1 MDGLITPGVEPLPP
15 TPTPPKKKHFILGSL
30 GIALGLFLAFFHA
43 WAWSYGM
50 MTAEAWGYAT
60 GTATLPA
67 LIAYGIAGRKSV
79 RNFNRFGIWFSGLSL
94 LFFLVSNGHPVS
106 LQQHIGDLMKEAA
119 GTKPVDNSGPGSLN
133 NLIRDMMRG
142 VLDDRKAFDR
152 ETEPFDAELGK
163 LYTAETFSTEKAMQ
177 KSIDAVHGIVVV
189 DERYS
194 KRLEGIPDRMQAQVE
209 KSNFSESDKQEFM
222 AGIRKSYGS
231 AKALEIRR
239 QAMGTE
245 SQWEGATVALYEFA
259 MANASKVRVAGTELV
274 IGDERIRSKFNDLF
288 GKSQKLRDDLVELN
302 KQLEAAQRAALQ
314 EAGVAPK
321 DLGMGGGD
329 PEKK

>member
-1 MDGLITPGVEPLPP
+1 MDGIITPGVEPQPP
-15 TPTPPKKKHFILGSL
+15 TPKKKHFILGFL

-50 MTAEAWGYAT
+50 MSAEAWGYAF
-60 GTATLPA
+60 GTAILPA
-67 LIAYGIAGRKSV
+67 LIAYAIAGRKSV

-94 LFFLVSNGHPVS
+94 LFFLISSGHPVS

-119 GTKPVDNSGPGSLN
+119 GTKAMDNSGPEGFN

-142 VLDDRKAFDR
+142 VMDDRKAFER
-152 ETEPFDAELGK
+152 ETEPFTAELGK
-163 LYTAETFSTEKAMQ
+163 LYTAETFSSGNAMQ
-177 KSIDAVHGIVVV
+177 KSIDAVHGIVAV

-209 KSNFSESDKQEFM
+209 NSHFSESDKQGFM
-222 AGIRKSYGS
+222 AGIRKSYGN
-231 AKALEIRR
+231 AKALQIRR

-245 SQWEGATVALYEFA
+245 TQWEGATVALYEFA
-259 MANASKVRVAGTELV
+259 MANASKVRVAGTQLV

-288 GKSQKLRDDLVELN
+288 GKSQKLRDDLLELN
-302 KQLEAAQRAALQ
+302 KQLEAAQRVALQ
-314 EAGVAPK
+314 EAGVTPK
-321 DLGMGGGD
+321 DLGIKESD
-329 PEKK
+329 PENK